1 MSDIEPRW
9 RAVCRELA
17 FERASN
23 AVRRALKLAPD
34 APIPFNDRWEHVQRV
49 VQIALWLA
57 DKCGADRDSVEAA
70 AWLHDIRK
78 GEPNHGKAGAVEAE
92 QILRETDFP
101 AEKIAV
107 VVEAIARHVGL
118 TRAPG
123 AAPLEPVECAVLWD
137 ADKLTKLGVG
147 MVADQLST
155 RQFDG
160 MSLTER
166 RKDMQ
171 NFMRTVL
178 IKTVGSMNTAPA
190 RQLAQVRYRAMAAFL
205 DEWES
210 EEKL

>member
-9 RAVCRELA
+9 RTVCRELA
-17 FERASN
+17 FERAN
-23 AVRRALKLAPD
+23 AEVRRALALAPD

-49 VQIALWLA
+49 VQMALWLA
-57 DKCGADRDSVEAA
+57 DKCGADRDIVEAA

-78 GEPNHGKAGAVEAE
+78 SKPNHGKVGAAEAE
-92 QILRETDFP
+92 KILQKTDFP
-101 AEKIAV
+101 AEKIV
-107 VVEAIARHVGL
+107 VVVDAIARHVGL

-123 AAPLEPVECAVLWD
+123 ATPLEPVECAVLWD

-147 MVADQLST
+147 MVAHQLSSH
-155 RQFDG
+155 QFHG
-160 MSLTER
+160 MSLTAR

-178 IKTVGSMNTAPA
+178 VKTVESMNTAPA

>member
-1 MSDIEPRW
+1 MSDIEPGW
-9 RAVCRELA
+9 QSVCREIA
-17 FERASN
+17 FERASSS
-23 AVRRALKLAPD
+23 VRRALKLAPD

-49 VQIALWLA
+49 VQMALWLA

-70 AWLHDIRK
+70 AWLHDICK
-78 GEPNHGKAGAVEAE
+78 GEPHHGATGAVEAE
-92 QILRETDFP
+92 QILRKTDFP

-107 VVEAIARHVGL
+107 VVDAIARHVGL

-147 MVADQLST
+147 VVAHQLST
-155 RQFDG
+155 RQFDA
-160 MSLTER
+160 MTLTAR

-171 NFMRTVL
+171 KFMRTVL
-178 IKTVGSMNTAPA
+178 AKTVESMNTAPA